1 MTHDSFLLGID
12 LGTSGV
18 KVILLPADVPEAK
31 PIAEATVGYPL
42 STPRPGWSEQN
53 PADWWDGVTQAIRT
67 ALAAGGIAPAQP
79 ARRSQPVA
87 ALALSGQMH
96 GATLLDARGQVLR
109 PCILWNDARS
119 GPQCVEITARVG
131 LDNLLRWA
139 ANPALAGF
147 TAPKILW
154 VREHEPEVY
163 ARLAT
168 VLLPKDYINY
178 RLTGELA
185 TEVSD
190 ASGTLL
196 FDVAHRRWSEKML
209 QALDLSP
216 GILPAV
222 HASTDVIGR
231 VTAEAAAATGLAAG
245 TPVVAGGADNACA
258 AVGLGVVRAG
268 QVATSIGTSGTV
280 IAPSAEPRL
289 DPQARLHTFC
299 HAVPDTWYLMGVVL
313 SAGGSLRWFRDTL
326 AGEEV
331 RQAVAEGRD
340 PYDVILAEAAAV
352 PAGSEGLFFLP
363 YLSGERT
370 PHGDPDARGVF
381 FGLSLRHTRA
391 HLARSV
397 IEGVTFALADS
408 TDLMRA
414 LGLDLSVVR
423 ATGGGARSAFWR
435 QLQADVLHAR
445 VVTALADVGP
455 AFGASILAGTG
466 VGVFESVTAA
476 TDRLVRV
483 GEEVAPDPDAVELY
497 RRHHALYDRLYP
509 ALKPEFAAAARL

>member
-1 MTHDSFLLGID
+1 MTHDSYLLGID

-18 KVILLPADVPEAK
+18 KVILLPADAAGAK
-31 PIAEATVGYPL
+31 PVAEATVGYPL

-53 PADWWDGVTQAIRT
+53 PEDWWNGVARAVRT
-67 ALAAGGIAPAQP
+67 VLEAAGIVPGL
-79 ARRSQPVA
+79 VA

-96 GATLLDARGQVLR
+96 GATLLDAGGQVLR

-119 GPQCVEITARVG
+119 GPQCIEITERVG
-131 LDNLLRWA
+131 LENLLRWV

-147 TAPKILW
+147 TAPKLLW

-163 ARLAT
+163 ARTAT

-185 TEVSD
+185 TDVSD

-196 FDVAHRRWSEKML
+196 FDVARRRWSEEML
-209 QALDLSP
+209 RALDLP
-216 GILPAV
+216 AGIVPPV
-222 HASTDVIGR
+222 HASTDIIGR
-231 VTAEAAAATGLAAG
+231 VTPEAAEATGLAAG

-258 AVGLGVVRAG
+258 AVGLGVVRPG
-268 QVATSIGTSGTV
+268 QVATSLGTSGTV
-280 IAPSAEPRL
+280 IAPSAAPRL

-331 RQAVAEGRD
+331 RQATAEGRD
-340 PYDVILAEAAAV
+340 PYDVIMAEAASV

-370 PHGDPDARGVF
+370 PHGDPNARGVF

-408 TDLMRA
+408 TDLMRG
-414 LGLDLSVVR
+414 LSLDLSVVR
-423 ATGGGARSAFWR
+423 ASGGGARSPFWR
-435 QLQADVLHAR
+435 QLQADILNAR

-455 AFGASILAGTG
+455 AFGAAVLAGVGAG
-466 VGVFESVTAA
+466 VLASVAET
-476 TDRLVRV
+476 TDRLVRISD
-483 GEEVAPDPDAVELY
+483 EVTPDPAGVELY

-509 ALKPEFAAAARL
+509 ALQAEFAEAARL

>member
-1 MTHDSFLLGID
+1 MAHSSWLLGID

-18 KVILLPADVPEAK
+18 KVILLPADAVEAR
-31 PIAEATVGYPL
+31 PVAEATVEYPL
-42 STPRPGWSEQN
+42 FTPRPGWSEQN
-53 PADWWDGVTQAIRT
+53 PEDWWDRVARAVRAVLEQGA
-67 ALAAGGIAPAQP
+67 IAPEQ
-79 ARRSQPVA
+79 VA

-96 GATLLDARGQVLR
+96 GAVLLDPRGQVLR
-109 PCILWNDARS
+109 PAILWNDARS
-119 GPQCVEITARVG
+119 GPQCAAITERVG
-131 LDNLLRWA
+131 LPNLVRWV

-154 VREHEPEVY
+154 VREHEPEQY
-163 ARLAT
+163 SRLAT

-196 FDVAHRRWSEKML
+196 FDVAHRRWSDEML
-209 QALDLSP
+209 AALDLSP
-216 GILPAV
+216 AILPPV
-222 HASTDVIGR
+222 HLSTSIIGG
-231 VTAEAAAATGLAAG
+231 VTPEAARATGLAAG

-258 AVGLGVVRAG
+258 AVGLGVIDDG

-326 AGEEV
+326 APEEV
-331 RQAVAEGRD
+331 RRTAAEGRD
-340 PYDVILAEAAAV
+340 PYDVIMQEAASA

-408 TDLMRA
+408 TDLMRG
-414 LGLDLSVVR
+414 LGLDLSIVR
-423 ATGGGARSAFWR
+423 ATGGGARSPFWR
-435 QLQADVLHAR
+435 QLQADVLNAR

-455 AFGASILAGTG
+455 AFGAAILAGVG
-466 VGVFESVTAA
+466 VGAFDSVAAA

-483 GEEVAPDPDAVELY
+483 GGEIAPDPAAVELY
-497 RRHHALYDRLYP
+497 RRHHALYDHLYP
-509 ALKPEFAAAARL
+509 ALQAEFAALARL